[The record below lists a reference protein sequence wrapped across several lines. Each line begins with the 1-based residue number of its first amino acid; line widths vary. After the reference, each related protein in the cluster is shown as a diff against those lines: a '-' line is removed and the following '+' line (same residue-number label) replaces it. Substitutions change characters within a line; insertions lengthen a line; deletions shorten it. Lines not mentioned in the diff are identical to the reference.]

1 MIKKNTNTP
10 KSRTRSNVKQRKKIV
25 TNIRFCFFFFF
36 LRIMYGFLIIHVI
49 ALLEFKQA
57 LKNFLDLKIY
67 RVFIKQFDQIKRK
80 TKKIKKYIRRKER

>member
-1 MIKKNTNTP
+1 
-10 KSRTRSNVKQRKKIV
+10 
-25 TNIRFCFFFFF
+25 
-36 LRIMYGFLIIHVI
+36 MYGFLIIHEI

-80 TKKIKKYIRRKER
+80 TKKNIEERKRDKENGKELQM